1 MEIVVFAAHADDEV
15 LGMGGTIKK
24 LSKNNNIH
32 LCVATDSASAQY
44 SNKKMILV
52 RKNSCKKAAKILGI
66 STIDFLDFPDMKL
79 DTIEHLELNKK
90 IVGSIGNI
98 KYFGYS
104 GTPPKTSKLNLRLKK
119 IIRKQ
124 DVDVLEKHVMNS
136 KGDYNKKVNEY
147 LRFNQGSFVHGVFHT
162 NAVQKNIIDE
172 VSVWDLV
179 FILNILKF
187 GDLHVIDKILIHKF
201 SGGLSSKGII
211 HKYKRGEITFFEIFF
226 PISFYNWCKKNIGLK
241 FLVKNLDWFLFLGIF
256 NTIQVIKEIKCKKY

>member
-90 IVGSIGNI
+90 IEVVIKKYNPEVVFTTPDNDLNLDHKLLHESTLIVTRPQSSNVKQILCYEIPGIVKTPFFPNI
-98 KYFGYS
+98 YEDVSKYFDF
-104 GTPPKTSKLNLRLKK
+104 K
-119 IIRKQ
+119 IRAFK
-124 DVDVLEKHVMNS
+124 
-136 KGDYNKKVNEY
+136 
-147 LRFNQGSFVHGVFHT
+147 
-162 NAVQKNIIDE
+162 
-172 VSVWDLV
+172 
-179 FILNILKF
+179 
-187 GDLHVIDKILIHKF
+187 
-201 SGGLSSKGII
+201 
-211 HKYKRGEITFFEIFF
+211 KYKSEIEKFPHPRSVETLTSLAKLRGSESNLKMAEAFTLIREII
-226 PISFYNWCKKNIGLK
+226 Y
-241 FLVKNLDWFLFLGIF
+241 
-256 NTIQVIKEIKCKKY
+256 